1 MRDRQYRG
9 YCMHNAQALAAA
21 AEFRAKKPQ
30 VMAALASVPEL
41 DEGRQR
47 GAAAYI
53 EGFFRDIATDE
64 DVRKRVLK
72 TCIS

>member
-1 MRDRQYRG
+1 VRDRQYRG
-9 YCMHNAQALAAA
+9 YCMHNTQALAAA

-30 VMAALASVPEL
+30 LMAALASIPEL
-41 DEGRQR
+41 DVGRRR

>member
-1 MRDRQYRG
+1 
-9 YCMHNAQALAAA
+9 MHNAQALAAA

-30 VMAALASVPEL
+30 VMTALASVPAL

-53 EGFFRDIATDE
+53 EGFFREIATDE

-72 TCIS
+72 TCIN

>member
-1 MRDRQYRG
+1 MT
-9 YCMHNAQALAAA
+9 
-21 AEFRAKKPQ
+21 
-30 VMAALASVPEL
+30 ALASVPAL

-53 EGFFRDIATDE
+53 EGFFREIATDE

-72 TCIS
+72 TCIN